1 MKSRISFTKK
11 IECVGGSSGHC
22 VSRQTAVHHERQ
34 GACSTECVCE
44 RERERERLCKTRNEK
59 DKLIEQLSEI
69 APWNLLS

>member
-1 MKSRISFTKK
+1 MWVGAVDIASLVKLLCTMSVKGLVPRSV
-11 IECVGGSSGHC
+11 CV
-22 VSRQTAVHHERQ
+22 
-34 GACSTECVCE
+34 